1 MHEKKIKLKEE
12 FITPSEGKTTI
23 KIIIKIYMNKKEN
36 EMMNK
41 E

>member
-1 MHEKKIKLKEE
+1 MHEKKIKVKEE
-12 FITPSEGKTTI
+12 FITPSEGKKTI
-23 KIIIKIYMNKKEN
+23 KIIIKLYVNKEEN

>member
-1 MHEKKIKLKEE
+1 VHEKKIKVKVE
-12 FITPSEGKTTI
+12 FITLSEGKTTI
-23 KIIIKIYMNKKEN
+23 KIIIKIYMNKEEN